1 MRWGAA
7 FFGLWVACAAE
18 PMTDDAGSASP
29 DLGHLEPEAGVT
41 DAFEDAEISD
51 AGEIDAEDA
60 RVDDADSTPHDAGPD
75 AAFEPCGPPGGAC
88 ERAAD
93 CQPDLPPPTNCETCV
108 RYNRS
113 LCASGACRAP
123 PILDGTDLY
132 NVVVTLAPGLPPL
145 ESFSTF
151 AIAAAT
157 AGGAPLRCQD
167 LRDNPDL
174 LNNTCLNVLES
185 RAYTLGQSGQ
195 SFAVGFVGFPGG
207 ERTLFLI
214 RGHTEVQARGAPVA
228 SSCTEVDVGLPS
240 GQGPYFIAGETLGN

>member
-157 AGGAPLRCQD
+157 AGGAPLRC
-167 LRDNPDL
+167 PS
-174 LNNTCLNVLES
+174 V
-185 RAYTLGQSGQ
+185 
-195 SFAVGFVGFPGG
+195 
-207 ERTLFLI
+207 
-214 RGHTEVQARGAPVA
+214 
-228 SSCTEVDVGLPS
+228 PS
-240 GQGPYFIAGETLGN
+240 GKFGSRSRSSFSPLLDARPAAALSGSSVIGGNPTPSGARRSATKNPSREHDRTSRTGH